1 MAIIL
6 VSLYITSTF
15 IHLYS
20 LNQTR
25 LGVLLDLHGRMYIGD
40 TYPSMVDI
48 HKHTHN
54 YTQERGTVSPGIG
67 MKGLVTI
74 SPS

>member
-40 TYPSMVDI
+40 TYPSRVDRLNTLI
-48 HKHTHN
+48 ITLK
-54 YTQERGTVSPGIG
+54 RGVL
-67 MKGLVTI
+67 LV
-74 SPS
+74 PE